1 MTSQSHSMSQWL
13 GIMVPGEALVK
24 NLCGRIQPP
33 PPPGTLHLP
42 QEPIQPLIL
51 NTASPLPPI
60 PTHGALICPS
70 LLHTHTHTHAR
81 ARPISESG
89 SGESHCSQ
97 MLTAFPEQQ
106 MNESLLLT
114 NGCRKGGRMKVISP
128 LNADFRLIFHT

>member
-13 GIMVPGEALVK
+13 GIMVPGEVLVE

-33 PPPGTLHLP
+33 PPPGTHP
-42 QEPIQPLIL
+42 RLIL
-51 NTASPLPPI
+51 NTASPVSPI
-60 PTHGALICPS
+60 PTNGAFICPS
-70 LLHTHTHTHAR
+70 LLHTHTRTHTHTHTHT
-81 ARPISESG
+81 RPVSESG